1 MTADASDLPPHLATG
16 ELQDAVLKP
25 MVPRPIEV
33 SPVHFFGKGR
43 CNAAFVVDVI
53 SDDPL
58 SPEFTI
64 DLVFFAP
71 RERRNDRFVN
81 DASIPGT
88 TRWANEVAYAPRKEK
103 KELTWHYP
111 GRECLPEAVLELT
124 GEGDRG

>member
-1 MTADASDLPPHLATG
+1 MSADPEDLPPHLAG
-16 ELQDAVLKP
+16 QDEQMTV

-43 CNAAFVVDVI
+43 CHAAFVVDVI
-53 SDDPL
+53 SEDPL

-81 DASIPGT
+81 DRSVPGT
-88 TRWANEVAYAPRKEK
+88 QRWANEVSHAPREQK
-103 KELTWHYP
+103 KDLTWHYP
-111 GRECLPEAVLELT
+111 GRACLPEAVLELM
-124 GEGDRG
+124 GEQPNG